1 MFFRLAKKNSVDR
14 FNFKTKVIDNII
26 DLPTSQAQFFY
37 EREARAVD
45 FLCFLKWEVKDFEKV

>member
-45 FLCFLKWEVKDFEKV
+45 FLCFLK